1 MKPIRFSEHAVTNL
15 TDREIDRA
23 EVERTLAESDA
34 VEPGQAGRKVYM
46 RQYHDAHGSVFE
58 RKVAMKIV
66 YDKGTDTLTIILRDV
81 RIRESDEVRPGVI
94 ADFGYDG
101 EIVRFEILSA
111 SKVVSQPKA
120 VAYEL
125 LETTPAAS

>member
-1 MKPIRFSEHAVTNL
+1 
-15 TDREIDRA
+15 
-23 EVERTLAESDA
+23 
-34 VEPGQAGRKVYM
+34 
-46 RQYHDAHGSVFE
+46 
-58 RKVAMKIV
+58 MKIV
-66 YDKGTDTLTIILRDV
+66 YDPETDTLTITLRDA

-111 SKVVSQPKA
+111 SRVVSQPKA

-125 LETTPAAS
+125 QGA

>member
-1 MKPIRFSEHAVTNL
+1 
-15 TDREIDRA
+15 
-23 EVERTLAESDA
+23 
-34 VEPGQAGRKVYM
+34 
-46 RQYHDAHGSVFE
+46 
-58 RKVAMKIV
+58 MKIV
-66 YDKGTDTLTIILRDV
+66 YDKETDTLTITLREV

-111 SKVVSQPKA
+111 SKVVTQPKA

-125 LETTPAAS
+125 LEPTTP